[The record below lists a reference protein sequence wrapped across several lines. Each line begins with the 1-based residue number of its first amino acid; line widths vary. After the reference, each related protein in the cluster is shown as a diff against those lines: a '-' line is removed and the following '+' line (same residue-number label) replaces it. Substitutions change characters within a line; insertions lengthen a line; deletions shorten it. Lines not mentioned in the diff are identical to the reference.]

1 MSWTAKAD
9 PNAPK
14 WWEKTIV
21 KRSASSIEHLV
32 DTMME
37 DSQFLQRAEA
47 SEASSADGTS
57 SSPHVL
63 SLNRQ
68 DVQAGALLGKGSF
81 SVVLEV
87 NDISPAIEE
96 REEIDGVA
104 RESFFDHRAITSKPG
119 QRYAIKHLRPDL
131 IQKNC
136 AEYFQD
142 AAADLIMEAKYLG
155 ALNHPGI
162 LRLRGVG
169 RGGVSAYARS
179 GDYDSFFLLTD
190 RLDGTLKERILEYQC
205 IQQEESLLECFQHV
219 QGDSKEGPALAL
231 QESNESLQRRI
242 LIEKLD
248 IALQLARA
256 LRYLHEQN
264 LIFRDLKPQNVGLK
278 IEDGETIVQLFDF
291 GFCRELPSARPSYS
305 SIPSTD
311 SHESED
317 AVYYMSGK
325 GSLMYLAPEVLG
337 SGRYNQKVDCYSYAM
352 VLYELLTLNK
362 PFHAAANINVFRE
375 LICHHK
381 ARPSLEFS
389 DIPTSIQNLI
399 RHAWDDSVYDR
410 WTMSKTC
417 DRLEEIYD
425 GLVAESMAREQEDI
439 EEHQEETIFAD
450 ETWTP
455 PSVNVCG
462 GGEVLGFLIDLAL
475 DLRRGYEILTGQSK
489 LTRAASDLGYKGSFK
504 GNSTAFKSS
513 PMDSVGSIT
522 YDSMLVM
529 DEGVLSCPTAS
540 TQDST
545 PDSSASFGMLRRS
558 TSTAAEEQL
567 EVTLEQTMS
576 MNHDEDSDGI
586 AAIDEDDFLERERRT
601 DYAVDGHDMELRCP
615 PSPPKRT
622 ISAPLGKDHA
632 SMATASPTSVTT
644 TMMMDEGPGCPP
656 PVPIARRASCTG
668 RVSMIRTGEEDI
680 FYQPMVRRLSC
691 TGVGSESVNSRTS
704 RHPWMPLTMEMRC

>member
-1 MSWTAKAD
+1 MTLPQSMSWKAKAD

-21 KRSASSIEHLV
+21 KRSASSIEHMV

-47 SEASSADGTS
+47 GEASATDDNS
-57 SSPHVL
+57 SSPQVL

-87 NDISPAIEE
+87 TDISPAIEE
-96 REEIDGVA
+96 REE
-104 RESFFDHRAITSKPG
+104 RAIMSQPG

-162 LRLRGVG
+162 LRLRGIAEE
-169 RGGVSAYARS
+169 GVSAYAKS

-190 RLDGTLKERILEYQC
+190 RLDGTLKERISEYQC
-205 IQQEESLLECFQHV
+205 IQQEESLLECFQQL
-219 QGDSKEGPALAL
+219 QGDSTKDPARAL
-231 QESNESLQRRI
+231 QESNQSLQERI
-242 LIEKLD
+242 LIEKLN

-278 IEDGETIVQLFDF
+278 IEDGETTVQLFDF
-291 GFCRELPSARPSYS
+291 GFCRELPSPKSSYS
-305 SIPSTD
+305 SMPSTD
-311 SHESED
+311 SPDSED

-337 SGRYNQKVDCYSYAM
+337 SGRYNQKVDCYSFAM

-381 ARPSLEFS
+381 ARPPLEFS
-389 DIPTSIQNLI
+389 DIPTSIQDLI
-399 RHAWDDSVYDR
+399 RHAWDDNVYDR
-410 WTMSKTC
+410 WTMRKTC

-425 GLVAESMAREQEDI
+425 ELVAESMAREHEDI
-439 EEHQEETIFAD
+439 EEYQEEAVSGD
-450 ETWTP
+450 QAWTP
-455 PSVNVCG
+455 LSVNVCG
-462 GGEVLGFLIDLAL
+462 GGEALGFLTDFAF
-475 DLRRGYEILTGQSK
+475 DMRRAYEILTGQSK
-489 LTRAASDLGYKGSFK
+489 FTETASDLGVKDAFH
-504 GNSTAFKSS
+504 GNATPFKSS

-545 PDSSASFGMLRRS
+545 PDSSASFGMFRRS
-558 TSTAAEEQL
+558 TSTATEEPL

-576 MNHDEDSDGI
+576 MDHSGDDDGVGASDE
-586 AAIDEDDFLERERRT
+586 EDIVERERRT
-601 DYAVDGHDMELRCP
+601 DDAVDGRDMEMRCP

-622 ISAPLGKDHA
+622 ISAPLGKHPT
-632 SMATASPTSVTT
+632 SIATGSPTSVAA

-668 RVSMIRTGEEDI
+668 RVSMIRTGEEAI
-680 FYQPMVRRLSC
+680 FYQPMARRLSC
-691 TGVGSESVNSRTS
+691 SGVGSGSVNSRTS
-704 RHPWMPLTMEMRC
+704 HHQWMPPTVEMRC